1 MLIEIK
7 GFLEKLSHATK
18 ALESPE
24 LCIDL
29 TLPNFE
35 LCIDLTLPN
44 FEYLLK
50 VFKTAKE
57 LNSTNHI
64 IGPIVNSGWK
74 KLHKY
79 Y

>member
-1 MLIEIK
+1 VLIEIK
-7 GFLEKLSHATK
+7 GFLEKLLHATK

-29 TLPNFE
+29 MLSNFK
-35 LCIDLTLPN
+35 
-44 FEYLLK
+44 YLLK
-50 VFKTAKE
+50 VFETAKE
-57 LNSTNHI
+57 LNLTNYI